1 MEPKEVKMEKENT
14 SLATELIRELKSTSK
29 RWFIAFIV
37 VLSLWFATIGGFI
50 IYLSLPI
57 EETVTDKMLMI
68 TVTIIILEVIIMSAR
83 QTVTKTK
90 TISRRG
96 KRRKPARKGKRK

>member
-1 MEPKEVKMEKENT
+1 MEKENT

-50 IYLSLPI
+50 IYLSLPV
-57 EETVTDKMLMI
+57 EETVTE
-68 TVTIIILEVIIMSAR
+68 TVTQDADDNGNNNYVGGDNNVGS
-83 QTVTKTK
+83 
-90 TISRRG
+90 SDG
-96 KRRKPARKGKRK
+96 N

>member
-1 MEPKEVKMEKENT
+1 MEKENT

-50 IYLSLPI
+50 IYLSLPV
-57 EETVTDKMLMI
+57 EETVTE
-68 TVTIIILEVIIMSAR
+68 TVTQDADDNGNNNYVEGDNNVGS
-83 QTVTKTK
+83 
-90 TISRRG
+90 SDG
-96 KRRKPARKGKRK
+96 N

>member
-57 EETVTDKMLMI
+57 EKTVTETVTQDADDNGDNNYI
-68 TVTIIILEVIIMSAR
+68 GGDNNVGS
-83 QTVTKTK
+83 
-90 TISRRG
+90 SDG
-96 KRRKPARKGKRK
+96 N

>member
-1 MEPKEVKMEKENT
+1 MEKENT

-50 IYLSLPI
+50 IYLFLPV
-57 EETVTDKMLMI
+57 EETVTE
-68 TVTIIILEVIIMSAR
+68 TVTQDADDNGNNNYVGGDNNVGS
-83 QTVTKTK
+83 
-90 TISRRG
+90 SDG
-96 KRRKPARKGKRK
+96 N

>member
-1 MEPKEVKMEKENT
+1 MEKENT

-50 IYLSLPI
+50 IYLSLPV
-57 EETVTDKMLMI
+57 EETVTE
-68 TVTIIILEVIIMSAR
+68 TVTQDADDNGNNNYVGCDNNVS
-83 QTVTKTK
+83 
-90 TISRRG
+90 SSDG
-96 KRRKPARKGKRK
+96 N

>member
-1 MEPKEVKMEKENT
+1 MEKENT

-50 IYLSLPI
+50 IYLSLPV
-57 EETVTDKMLMI
+57 EETVTE
-68 TVTIIILEVIIMSAR
+68 TVTQDADDNGDNNYIGGDNNVGS
-83 QTVTKTK
+83 
-90 TISRRG
+90 SDG
-96 KRRKPARKGKRK
+96 N

>member
-1 MEPKEVKMEKENT
+1 MEKENT

-50 IYLSLPI
+50 IYLSLPV
-57 EETVTDKMLMI
+57 EETVTE
-68 TVTIIILEVIIMSAR
+68 TVTQDADADDNGNNNYVGGDNNVGS
-83 QTVTKTK
+83 
-90 TISRRG
+90 SDG
-96 KRRKPARKGKRK
+96 N

>member
-1 MEPKEVKMEKENT
+1 MEKENT

-50 IYLSLPI
+50 IYLSLPV
-57 EETVTDKMLMI
+57 EETVTE
-68 TVTIIILEVIIMSAR
+68 TVTQDADDNGNNNYVGDDNNVGS
-83 QTVTKTK
+83 
-90 TISRRG
+90 SDG
-96 KRRKPARKGKRK
+96 N

>member
-1 MEPKEVKMEKENT
+1 MEKENT

-50 IYLSLPI
+50 IYLSLPV
-57 EETVTDKMLMI
+57 EETVTE
-68 TVTIIILEVIIMSAR
+68 TVPQDANDNGNNNYVGGDNNVGS
-83 QTVTKTK
+83 
-90 TISRRG
+90 SDG
-96 KRRKPARKGKRK
+96 N

>member
-1 MEPKEVKMEKENT
+1 MEKENT

-50 IYLSLPI
+50 IYLSLPV
-57 EETVTDKMLMI
+57 EETVTE
-68 TVTIIILEVIIMSAR
+68 TVTQDADDNGNNNYVGGDNNVGPSD
-83 QTVTKTK
+83 
-90 TISRRG
+90 G
-96 KRRKPARKGKRK
+96 N

>member
-1 MEPKEVKMEKENT
+1 MEKENT

-50 IYLSLPI
+50 IYLSLPV
-57 EETVTDKMLMI
+57 EETVTE
-68 TVTIIILEVIIMSAR
+68 TVTQDADDNDNNNYVGGDNNVGS
-83 QTVTKTK
+83 
-90 TISRRG
+90 SDG
-96 KRRKPARKGKRK
+96 N

>member
-50 IYLSLPI
+50 IYLSLPV
-57 EETVTDKMLMI
+57 EETVTE
-68 TVTIIILEVIIMSAR
+68 TVTQDADDNGDNNYIGGDNNVS
-83 QTVTKTK
+83 
-90 TISRRG
+90 SSDG
-96 KRRKPARKGKRK
+96 N

>member
-1 MEPKEVKMEKENT
+1 MEKENT

-57 EETVTDKMLMI
+57 EETTTTESYVTQDADDNDDNNYI
-68 TVTIIILEVIIMSAR
+68 GGDNNVGSTDSN
-83 QTVTKTK
+83 
-90 TISRRG
+90 
-96 KRRKPARKGKRK
+96 

>member
-1 MEPKEVKMEKENT
+1 MEKENT

-50 IYLSLPI
+50 IYLSLPV
-57 EETVTDKMLMI
+57 EETVTETI
-68 TVTIIILEVIIMSAR
+68 TQDADDNGNNNYVGGDNNVGS
-83 QTVTKTK
+83 
-90 TISRRG
+90 SDG
-96 KRRKPARKGKRK
+96 N

>member
-1 MEPKEVKMEKENT
+1 MEKENT

-50 IYLSLPI
+50 IYLSLPV
-57 EETVTDKMLMI
+57 EETTTTESYVTQDADDNGNGDNNYVGGDNNVGS
-68 TVTIIILEVIIMSAR
+68 TDSN
-83 QTVTKTK
+83 
-90 TISRRG
+90 
-96 KRRKPARKGKRK
+96 

>member
-1 MEPKEVKMEKENT
+1 MEKENT

-57 EETVTDKMLMI
+57 EETVTE
-68 TVTIIILEVIIMSAR
+68 TVTQDADDNGDNNYIGGDNNVGS
-83 QTVTKTK
+83 
-90 TISRRG
+90 SDG
-96 KRRKPARKGKRK
+96 N

>member
-1 MEPKEVKMEKENT
+1 MEKENT

-57 EETVTDKMLMI
+57 EETTTTESYVTQDDDDNGDNNYVGGDNNVGS
-68 TVTIIILEVIIMSAR
+68 TDSN
-83 QTVTKTK
+83 
-90 TISRRG
+90 
-96 KRRKPARKGKRK
+96 

>member
-1 MEPKEVKMEKENT
+1 MEKENT

-57 EETVTDKMLMI
+57 EETVTE
-68 TVTIIILEVIIMSAR
+68 TVTQDADDNDDNNYIGGDNNVGS
-83 QTVTKTK
+83 
-90 TISRRG
+90 SDG
-96 KRRKPARKGKRK
+96 N

>member
-1 MEPKEVKMEKENT
+1 MEPKEVTMEKENT

-50 IYLSLPI
+50 IYLSLPV
-57 EETVTDKMLMI
+57 EETVTE
-68 TVTIIILEVIIMSAR
+68 TVTQDADDNGNNNYVGDDNNVS
-83 QTVTKTK
+83 
-90 TISRRG
+90 SSDG
-96 KRRKPARKGKRK
+96 N

>member
-1 MEPKEVKMEKENT
+1 MEKENT

-50 IYLSLPI
+50 IYLSLPV
-57 EETVTDKMLMI
+57 EETTTETVTQDADDNGNNNY
-68 TVTIIILEVIIMSAR
+68 VGGDNNVS
-83 QTVTKTK
+83 
-90 TISRRG
+90 SSDG
-96 KRRKPARKGKRK
+96 N

>member
-1 MEPKEVKMEKENT
+1 MEKENT

-57 EETVTDKMLMI
+57 EETVTE
-68 TVTIIILEVIIMSAR
+68 TVTQDADDNGDTNYIGGDNNVGS
-83 QTVTKTK
+83 
-90 TISRRG
+90 SDG
-96 KRRKPARKGKRK
+96 N

>member
-1 MEPKEVKMEKENT
+1 MEKENT

-50 IYLSLPI
+50 IYLSLPV
-57 EETVTDKMLMI
+57 EETVTE
-68 TVTIIILEVIIMSAR
+68 TVTQDADDNDNNNYVGGDNNVS
-83 QTVTKTK
+83 
-90 TISRRG
+90 SSDG
-96 KRRKPARKGKRK
+96 N

>member
-1 MEPKEVKMEKENT
+1 MEKENT

-57 EETVTDKMLMI
+57 EETTTE
-68 TVTIIILEVIIMSAR
+68 TVTQDADDNGNNNYVGGDNNVGS
-83 QTVTKTK
+83 
-90 TISRRG
+90 SDG
-96 KRRKPARKGKRK
+96 N

>member
-1 MEPKEVKMEKENT
+1 MEKENT

-50 IYLSLPI
+50 IYLSLPV
-57 EETVTDKMLMI
+57 EETVTE
-68 TVTIIILEVIIMSAR
+68 TVTQDADDNGNNNYVGGDNNVSS
-83 QTVTKTK
+83 TD
-90 TISRRG
+90 G
-96 KRRKPARKGKRK
+96 N

>member
-50 IYLSLPI
+50 IYLSLPV
-57 EETVTDKMLMI
+57 EETVTE
-68 TVTIIILEVIIMSAR
+68 TVTQDADDNVDNNYIGGDNNVS
-83 QTVTKTK
+83 
-90 TISRRG
+90 SSDG
-96 KRRKPARKGKRK
+96 N

>member
-1 MEPKEVKMEKENT
+1 MEKENT

-50 IYLSLPI
+50 IYLSLPV
-57 EETVTDKMLMI
+57 EETTTTESYVTQDADDNGNNNYVGGDNNGSS
-68 TVTIIILEVIIMSAR
+68 TD
-83 QTVTKTK
+83 
-90 TISRRG
+90 G
-96 KRRKPARKGKRK
+96 N

>member
-1 MEPKEVKMEKENT
+1 MEPKEVTMEKENT

-50 IYLSLPI
+50 IYLSLPV
-57 EETVTDKMLMI
+57 EETTTTESYVTQDADDNGDNNVGS
-68 TVTIIILEVIIMSAR
+68 TDSN
-83 QTVTKTK
+83 
-90 TISRRG
+90 
-96 KRRKPARKGKRK
+96 

>member
-1 MEPKEVKMEKENT
+1 MEKENT

-57 EETVTDKMLMI
+57 EETTAE
-68 TVTIIILEVIIMSAR
+68 TVTQDADDNGNNNYVGGDNIVGS
-83 QTVTKTK
+83 
-90 TISRRG
+90 SDG
-96 KRRKPARKGKRK
+96 N

>member
-1 MEPKEVKMEKENT
+1 MEKENT

-57 EETVTDKMLMI
+57 EETTTTESYVTQDADDNGDNNVGS
-68 TVTIIILEVIIMSAR
+68 TDSN
-83 QTVTKTK
+83 
-90 TISRRG
+90 
-96 KRRKPARKGKRK
+96 

>member
-1 MEPKEVKMEKENT
+1 MEKENT
-14 SLATELIRELKSTSK
+14 SLATELIRKLKSTSK

-57 EETVTDKMLMI
+57 EETVTE
-68 TVTIIILEVIIMSAR
+68 TVTQDADDNGDNNYIGGDNNVGS
-83 QTVTKTK
+83 
-90 TISRRG
+90 SDG
-96 KRRKPARKGKRK
+96 N

>member
-1 MEPKEVKMEKENT
+1 MEKENT

-50 IYLSLPI
+50 IYLSLPV
-57 EETVTDKMLMI
+57 EETVTE
-68 TVTIIILEVIIMSAR
+68 TVTQDAQDADDNGNNNYVGGDNNVGS
-83 QTVTKTK
+83 
-90 TISRRG
+90 SDG
-96 KRRKPARKGKRK
+96 N